1 MQMLVPSYL
10 EFSIERLATDSQK
23 FREQFDAAMSAN
35 PLAAPLTNP
44 TRQMFQT
51 MEEQAR
57 KNMAMFREAL
67 DMFKPFGATAS
78 DPPKGGAADE
88 LSEMRAQ
95 LAEMRKRLDN
105 LTKKE

>member
-1 MQMLVPSYL
+1 MANSMQMLVPSYL
-10 EFSIERLATDSQK
+10 EFSIERLASDSQK

-35 PLAAPLTNP
+35 PLANPLANP

-67 DMFKPFGATAS
+67 DMFSPFSAQRRRDRQALGSGRIKRDARAV
-78 DPPKGGAADE
+78 GGNAK
-88 LSEMRAQ
+88 SGS
-95 LAEMRKRLDN
+95 
-105 LTKKE
+105 TV

>member
-23 FREQFDAAMSAN
+23 FREQFDAAFNAN
-35 PLAAPLTNP
+35 PLANPLANP

-57 KNMAMFREAL
+57 KNMVMFREAL
-67 DMFKPFGATAS
+67 NLFSPFVAN
-78 DPPKGGAADE
+78 AADQPKPAAGDE
-88 LSEMRAQ
+88 LTEMRAQ
-95 LAEMRKRLDN
+95 LAEMKKRIDS
-105 LTKKE
+105 LTQK